1 MNCSPENKEL
11 PSSPKS
17 KPGFFYG
24 YVIVLCSFLILMIV
38 WGAQYSFG
46 VFFKPML
53 NEFGTSRALLS
64 GAYSINLVMLAIA
77 SIFTG
82 KLSDKYGSRLVV
94 TVCGSLLG
102 ISYLLMSQVQ
112 MVWQVY
118 IIFGIIASIG
128 VAGSWVPLL
137 STIAR
142 WFVFRRGLMI
152 GIAAAG
158 IGAGTM
164 IVPPLSSYLI
174 TSLGWRT
181 SYITIGIAMLVLV
194 ITSAQMLK
202 NDPSRIGQTALGSS
216 RHQADHSATGFTLRE
231 ALQTRQFWLLG
242 ATFLFMGACLYS
254 VLVHIVPHAM
264 DVGISQVKAAT
275 IISVIGGVSII
286 SKVMAGSAVDR
297 LGIGRVSVM
306 VTSLMLISLIIIQLS
321 DALWALYI
329 FAVIFAFG
337 YGGFAVIQVP
347 YLAELFGLRY
357 LGAIFGIAYFLL
369 NAGAFGPFVV
379 GKIFDATSSYSWA
392 FIFLAILNVLAI
404 LCVIGIKKFH
414 HGQK

>member
-1 MNCSPENKEL
+1 MNCSDKIKE
-11 PSSPKS
+11 SSPSPAS

-24 YVIVLCSFLILMIV
+24 YVIVLCSFLILLIV

-53 NEFGTSRALLS
+53 NEFGTSRAILS
-64 GAYSINLVMLAIA
+64 GAYSVNLVVLAVA

-82 KLSDKYGSRLVV
+82 KLSDKYGPRLVV
-94 TVCGSLLG
+94 TICGSLLG
-102 ISYLLMSQVQ
+102 GSYLLMSQVQ
-112 MVWQVY
+112 TVWQIY
-118 IIFGIIASIG
+118 IVFGIIASIG
-128 VAGSWVPLL
+128 VAGSWVPLI

-158 IGAGTM
+158 VGAGTM
-164 IVPPLSSYLI
+164 IIPPLSGYLI
-174 TSLGWRT
+174 SSLGWRT
-181 SYITIGIAMLVLV
+181 SYIIIGMAMLVL
-194 ITSAQMLK
+194 IIISAQMLK
-202 NDPSRIGQTALGSS
+202 NDPSRIGQSAMGGSQ
-216 RHQADHSATGFTLRE
+216 HQDNNSSGFTLRE
-231 ALQTRQFWLLG
+231 ALHTTQFWLLG
-242 ATFLFMGACLYS
+242 ASFLFMGACLYS

-264 DVGISQVKAAT
+264 DIGISPVTAAT

-286 SKVMAGSAVDR
+286 SKVSSGLAVDR
-297 LGIGRVSVM
+297 LGIRRVTLV
-306 VTSLMLISLIIIQLS
+306 VAALMLTSLIIIQLS
-321 DALWALYI
+321 DALWVLYI

-379 GKIFDATSSYSWA
+379 GKIFDVTSSYSWA
-392 FIFLAILNVLAI
+392 FIFLAIMNSLAI
-404 LCVIGIKKFH
+404 LCVIGIKTTRH
-414 HGQK
+414 A